1 MGIFEFEGGYPILNL
16 FFVLYA
22 AFALLSAHLA
32 LRSGAFS
39 DLSEVPKSLLVIFLS
54 SGFLAGIVSVSFGLL
69 AWIVRKVDNV
79 PGDWSTH
86 GFTVTIV
93 GACVTT
99 LAVSIALLLLTG
111 LIRLIAS
118 AVRALFVK
126 R

>member
-22 AFALLSAHLA
+22 ACALLSAHLA
-32 LRSGAFS
+32 LRSGAFG

>member
-22 AFALLSAHLA
+22 AIALFGTHLT
-32 LRSGAFS
+32 LRGGAFS
-39 DLSEVPKSLLVIFLS
+39 SLSEVPKSLLVIFLS

-69 AWIVRKVDNV
+69 AWVVRKVDNV

-86 GFTVTIV
+86 GFTVTIA
-93 GACVTT
+93 GAFVTT

-111 LIRLIAS
+111 LIRLIVS